1 MEINEKNIIDIIRK
15 CGLNPN
21 KSLGQ
26 NFLINNK
33 VSFFIAELINCD
45 STSYVLEIGPGLGSL
60 TNYLSKYTLDVVDI
74 DKRMID
80 FLKIVYQNNSN
91 LTFINNDILN
101 VNVEKYDAIIGNLPY
116 YITTDIITY
125 LLLNAKNAKEM
136 VFMIQKEAYPRFSK
150 KANEDGYSPIGILI
164 DLLGEIKKCVDVKAS
179 NFYPNPH
186 VDSLVFK
193 ISLDNNKKTQR
204 NYEIYKLAKTMFLNK
219 RKTILN
225 NLGNYLKDKTQAE
238 SILNNL
244 KIPLNYRPENL
255 TTTDYSNLYDEL
267 LNIKK

>member
-1 MEINEKNIIDIIRK
+1 MEINEKNINGIVRK

-33 VSFFIAELINCD
+33 VSHEIAELIESQSD
-45 STSYVLEIGPGLGSL
+45 ASVLEIGPGLGSL
-60 TNYLSKYTLDVVDI
+60 THHLSRYNLDVVDI

-80 FLKIVYQNNSN
+80 FLKIVYQNQSN
-91 LTFINNDILN
+91 FTFINDDILN
-101 VNVEKYDAIIGNLPY
+101 ADVENYDVIIGNLPY

-125 LLLNAKNAKEM
+125 LLLNAKKAQEM
-136 VFMIQKEAYPRFSK
+136 IFMIQKEAFPRFFK

-164 DLLGEIKKCVDVKAS
+164 DLLGSVKKCMDVKS
-179 NFYPNPH
+179 CNFYPNPH

-193 ISLDNNKKTQR
+193 ITLDNKNKTKK
-204 NYEIYKLAKTMFLNK
+204 NYEIYKFAKTMFLNK

-225 NLGNYLKDKTQAE
+225 NLGNYLKDKTKAE
-238 SILNNL
+238 TILNKA
-244 KIPLNYRPENL
+244 KIPLNARPENL
-255 TTTDYSNLYDEL
+255 TTTNYICLYDEITS
-267 LNIKK
+267 NK